1 MIGLGRLAISMIYLL
16 SCVVGI
22 DLGVHCNKCRVW
34 QERVLYV
41 LYGVQYNTIHIE
53 PSENTYTHVVT
64 NSTFINWPTDYRT
77 YDIPLPI

>member
-16 SCVVGI
+16 SCVVGV
-22 DLGVHCNKCRVW
+22 DLYLGVHCNKCRIW

-41 LYGVQYNTIHIE
+41 QYNTYRE
-53 PSENTYTHVVT
+53 PSENAYTHVIT
-64 NSTFINWPTDYRT
+64 NSTFIKWPTEHRT